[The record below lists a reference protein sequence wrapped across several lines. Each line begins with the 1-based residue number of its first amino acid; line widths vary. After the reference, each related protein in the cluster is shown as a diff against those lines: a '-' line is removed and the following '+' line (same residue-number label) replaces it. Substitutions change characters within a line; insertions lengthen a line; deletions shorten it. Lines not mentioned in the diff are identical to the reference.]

1 MLIPISNAAAFLP
14 SLCQGKGTKFKLC
27 WFAPASPCILQP
39 WAGRNPVLVGRE
51 KEKAVDWGNG
61 EQRGARTSLHS
72 GTVQPVLDVYY
83 QHSFA
88 TVPSPV
94 QHHKFAWS
102 LRGCFWV
109 PASTGQAGVVTV
121 TWVLLSLSLV
131 WRGCVTACRHSLT
144 YALTIPTLFISQGMR
159 N

>member
-1 MLIPISNAAAFLP
+1 MP
-14 SLCQGKGTKFKLC
+14 GKGNKIQALLVC
-27 WFAPASPCILQP
+27 SCLPLQP

-121 TWVLLSLSLV
+121 TWVLLSLSSVEGMCDCLQAQPHL
-131 WRGCVTACRHSLT
+131 CLDHSNTVYFTRDEKLGEKHLCL
-144 YALTIPTLFISQGMR
+144 A
-159 N
+159 